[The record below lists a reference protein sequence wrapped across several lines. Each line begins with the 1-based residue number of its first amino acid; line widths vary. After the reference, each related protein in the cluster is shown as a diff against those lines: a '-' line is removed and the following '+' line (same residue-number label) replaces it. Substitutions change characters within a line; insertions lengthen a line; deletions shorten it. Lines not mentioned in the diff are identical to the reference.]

1 MIRPVRLL
9 TGPCAK
15 LDLMNLLTSDL
26 RTSLHHVWKDKRTS
40 FVLHTSLSARVCL
53 MSFKPHAAFSVHT
66 TWGSK
71 SAGTRPLRSKDGEIQ
86 ELILAGCF
94 RPLRCSSWIR
104 RETQIEESR
113 LEMRH
118 ERWKLG
124 HLLRFWGKT
133 LAADE
138 CPACPQPVCDVENA
152 VIFRVMSSMRRTSW
166 RWAAHS
172 IHPLHHIPEV
182 PPEMLREYFTNLTNN
197 WYY

>member
-53 MSFKPHAAFSVHT
+53 MSFKPHAAFSVNT

-118 ERWKLG
+118 ERRKLG

-138 CPACPQPVCDVENA
+138 CPACPQPVCD
-152 VIFRVMSSMRRTSW
+152 RRSVMWRMRLSLESW
-166 RWAAHS
+166 AQWGEPAGDERHTPS
-172 IHPLHHIPEV
+172 IHYTTYLKFL
-182 PPEMLREYFTNLTNN
+182 LRC
-197 WYY
+197 